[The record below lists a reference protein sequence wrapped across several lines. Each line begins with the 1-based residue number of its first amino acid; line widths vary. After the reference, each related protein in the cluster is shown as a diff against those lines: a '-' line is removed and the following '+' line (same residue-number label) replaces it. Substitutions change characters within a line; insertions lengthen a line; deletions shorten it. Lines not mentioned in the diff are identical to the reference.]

1 MRGPA
6 EQSAGFF
13 FFGIGRNLWE
23 SSHRIFPMRIF
34 LLLLIVCLSFGSS
47 LQAEIYKTID
57 KNGNVVYTDNPPK
70 EGAEAVKLK
79 EINTLPAERN
89 VTVYQNPSTE
99 MQEGPVNY
107 QIDIISP
114 RNEVVIPPGER
125 DLAVAI
131 GISPEL
137 HPDHLVT
144 YYLDG
149 DLIEETRSFSIVIQD
164 VPRGARTL
172 TVEVI
177 DQQGNS
183 LGKSDPLTVNVIRP
197 VVKKN

>member
-1 MRGPA
+1 
-6 EQSAGFF
+6 
-13 FFGIGRNLWE
+13 
-23 SSHRIFPMRIF
+23 MRIF
-34 LLLLIVCLSFGSS
+34 LLVLIACLSFSLN

-57 KNGNVVYTDNPPK
+57 KNGNVVYTDNPPT
-70 EGAEAVKLK
+70 EGAEAVKLR
-79 EINTLPAERN
+79 EINTLPAEEN
-89 VTVYQNPSTE
+89 VVSDEPRPVVMKQ
-99 MQEGPVNY
+99 GPINY

-131 GISPEL
+131 NMSPGL
-137 HPDHLVT
+137 HPNHLVT
-144 YYLDG
+144 YYLDNE
-149 DLIEETRSFSIVIQD
+149 LIEETRSMSIVIQD

-172 TVEVI
+172 IVEVI

-183 LGKSDPLTVNVIRP
+183 LGKSEPLTINVIRP